1 MSIGAPAD
9 LDRHIGRYYGKYSG
23 IVADD
28 ADSSKLGLLK
38 VKVPPV
44 FGPDTVV
51 SARPCFP
58 YGHFFVPPAGTK
70 VWVEFE
76 AGDPS
81 YPLWVGT
88 WFASGEVPSEADV
101 DPPDA
106 RVIQTASGHTIQLD
120 DTSGSEKVLIRHEN
134 GAFISMDSDGG
145 ITVANKNGAFVFLN
159 ATKGE
164 LSVVSEKGQLLSM
177 TSDGVVLGDQHGN
190 AVSMTSSAINVAGGG
205 QVNLMGKT
213 VGVAGGSVTL
223 GANATM
229 HLVVA
234 ELLAAVY
241 GAHVHPT
248 ALGPSGPPVPPLV
261 PAAVSSASVTVSP

>member
-1 MSIGAPAD
+1 MSTGAPAD
-9 LDRHIGRYYGKYSG
+9 LDRHVGRYYGKYSG
-23 IVADD
+23 VVADD

-58 YGHFFVPPAGTK
+58 YGHFFVPPPGTK

-88 WFASGEVPSEADV
+88 WYASGEVPPEADV

-120 DTSGSEKVLIRHEN
+120 DTSGSEKVLVRHEN

-177 TSDGVVLGDQHGN
+177 TSDGVVLADQNGN
-190 AVSMTSSAINVAGGG
+190 AVSMTSSAINVAGKG
-205 QVNLMGKT
+205 QVNL
-213 VGVAGGSVTL
+213 VGNAVAVGGGSVNL
-223 GANATM
+223 GTSASL

-234 ELLAAVY
+234 ETLATLY
-241 GAHVHPT
+241 SAHVHPT
-248 ALGPSGPPVPPLV
+248 ALGPSGPPAAPLL
-261 PAAVSSASVTVSP
+261 PAAISSNSVMVSP

>member
-1 MSIGAPAD
+1 MTIGAPAD
-9 LDRHIGRYYGKYSG
+9 LDRHVGRYYGKYSG

-58 YGHFFVPPAGTK
+58 NGHFFVPPPKTK

-88 WFASGEVPSEADV
+88 WFADGEVPPEADV

-120 DTSGSEKVLIRHEN
+120 DTSGSEKVLVRHEN

-159 ATKGE
+159 ASKGE

-177 TSDGVVLGDQHGN
+177 TSDGVVLGDQNGN
-190 AVSMTSSAINVAGGG
+190 AVSMTASAINVAGSG
-205 QVNLMGKT
+205 QVNLMGNT

-223 GANATM
+223 GASAKN
-229 HLVVA
+229 HLMMLEGFAPVWA
-234 ELLAAVY
+234 
-241 GAHVHPT
+241 AHVHAT
-248 ALGPSGPPVPPLV
+248 ALGPSGPPTPPVLPPTV
-261 PAAVSSASVTVSP
+261 ASTSVTVSL